1 MSTPVPADVP
11 ALTSAERRDRTARA
25 LALASRARSAARRE
39 ALVHYAVRINMP
51 IARELAGRYAG
62 RGVDRDDLTQV
73 AFTALTRATRNFRA
87 DLHTDLLS
95 YAVPS
100 IRGELKKYFRDHGW
114 VIRPPRHI
122 QEAQPLIVR
131 AESELAQQLGRS
143 PKPSEMAA
151 HLGLDI
157 QEVIE
162 AMSAGGCFAP
172 ASLDRLLSVDND
184 VGTGPGTLA
193 DVLGEA
199 GEAPTAETRLVLAPV
214 VRRLPERDQQILYL
228 RFFEERTQ
236 QEIGEAIGVTQ
247 MQVSRLLSRI
257 LRDLRRGLDP
267 ADVHADT

>member
-1 MSTPVPADVP
+1 LLQYVVC
-11 ALTSAERRDRTARA
+11 
-25 LALASRARSAARRE
+25 
-39 ALVHYAVRINMP
+39 INMP

-62 RGVDRDDLTQV
+62 RGIDRDDLTQV
-73 AFTALTRATRNFRA
+73 AYTALTRAARKFRA

-131 AESELAQQLGRS
+131 ADSELAQQLGRS
-143 PKPSEMAA
+143 PRPSEVAA
-151 HLGLDI
+151 HLGLDV
-157 QEVIE
+157 QHVIE

-172 ASLDRLLSVDND
+172 SSLDRLLTADND
-184 VGTGPGTLA
+184 EGTGPGILA
-193 DVLGEA
+193 DVVSETDRAPAAEA
-199 GEAPTAETRLVLAPV
+199 RLTLAPV
-214 VRRLPERDQQILYL
+214 VRQLPERDRQILYL
-228 RFFEERTQ
+228 RFVEERTQ

-247 MQVSRLLSRI
+247 MQVSRLLTRI

-267 ADVHADT
+267 TSAHADR